1 MAAKH
6 GIFVAPF
13 DELAEPSVVTE
24 LATAAEQRGWD
35 GFFVWDH
42 IRYSAPTRAVAD
54 PWITLAAVAA
64 ATERI
69 TIGPL
74 VTPLSRRRVHKLAR
88 ETVTLD
94 RLSRG
99 RLILGV
105 GLGSDRHGELG
116 PFGDVEDPR
125 ERARLLD
132 SGLEDLT
139 RYWGGEFE
147 PSPVRGPH
155 IPVWV
160 AARYPNRRPVRR
172 AAQWD
177 GLFPIDLPGPEALA
191 ELVAEVRE
199 LRGSDAGPFD
209 FVVTF
214 EPGDD
219 PAPWIEA
226 GATWC
231 LVGFGQT
238 PRADDVRAAISSGP

>member
-1 MAAKH
+1 MAASR

-13 DELAEPSVVTE
+13 DELSEPALVAE
-24 LATAAEQRGWD
+24 LAAEAEANGWD

-54 PWITLAAVAA
+54 PWVTLSAIAC
-64 ATERI
+64 ATERLR
-69 TIGPL
+69 IGPL

-94 RLSRG
+94 RLSGG
-99 RLILGV
+99 RLVLGA
-105 GLGSDRHGELG
+105 GLGSDRHGELA

-132 SGLEDLT
+132 DGLERLT
-139 RYWGGEFE
+139 AYWGGEFE
-147 PSPVRGPH
+147 PPPGQRPR

-160 AARYPNRRPVRR
+160 AARYPNRRPIRR
-172 AAQWD
+172 AAHWD

-191 ELVAEVRE
+191 ELAAEVSD
-199 LRGSDAGPFD
+199 LRGGDAGPFD
-209 FVVTF
+209 LVVTE
-214 EPGDD
+214 EPGYD
-219 PAPWIEA
+219 PLPWEQA

-231 LVGFGQT
+231 LTGFGQS
-238 PRADDVRAAISSGP
+238 PRADDVRAAIA

>member
-1 MAAKH
+1 MAAKR
-6 GIFVAPF
+6 GIFAAPF
-13 DELAEPSVVTE
+13 DELAEPKLVAE
-24 LATAAEQRGWD
+24 LARDAESHGWD

-42 IRYSAPTRAVAD
+42 IQYSAPTQAVAD
-54 PWITLAAVAA
+54 PWVTLAAVAC
-64 ATERI
+64 ATERV

-94 RLSRG
+94 RLSGG
-99 RLILGV
+99 RLVLGV
-105 GLGSDRHGELG
+105 GLGSDRHGELA
-116 PFGDVEDPR
+116 PFGEVEDPR

-139 RYWGGEFE
+139 RYWGGDFE
-147 PSPVRGPH
+147 PAPVRGPY

-172 AAQWD
+172 AAKWD

-191 ELVAEVRE
+191 ELVAEVRD
-199 LRGSDAGPFD
+199 LRGEDADPFD
-209 FVVTF
+209 VAVML
-214 EPGDD
+214 D
-219 PAPWIEA
+219 PDEATRPWIEA

-231 LVGFGQT
+231 LASFGQT
-238 PRADDVRAAISSGP
+238 PRAD